1 MDVVNHVPAD
11 AKAVVILNAL
21 DVIRNVL
28 GAITHVY
35 PHAKA
40 YVKPHVILDA
50 LRVAM
55 AYVNPGVH
63 PGVLT
68 HAVPSVHVSVPV
80 SATIHVLDHV
90 RVIAQAHQCH
100 TQYINQV

>member
-1 MDVVNHVPAD
+1 MDAVNHVPAD
-11 AKAVVILNAL
+11 AKVVVILNAL

-35 PHAKA
+35 LHAKA
-40 YVKPHVILDA
+40 YAKPHVILGA
-50 LRVAM
+50 LKVAM
-55 AYVNPGVH
+55 VYVNPGVH

-68 HAVPSVHVSVPV
+68 HAVLSVHVSVLV
-80 SATIHVLDHV
+80 SATIHALDHV
-90 RVIAQAHQCH
+90 QVIAQVHQCH